1 MAVNYGELV
10 EEVRVYLYNRKD
22 LTLRIPQFIAFGENT
37 IFRRL
42 RCRAN
47 EKRFTTDL
55 TLDKTGFELP
65 ADFIEMKYLLVD
77 GKPMERRSDID
88 YLSRINVDNA
98 PGLPSWFARVLND
111 IKVWREADDGYDVE
125 MIYWYN
131 QAGDMTLDA
140 DSTPVLLFAPDSY
153 LYAALIEAMPFL
165 AKDDRIGT
173 WQNMFEQGLAQVDNQ
188 TQESEYA
195 GSNVSVSSPYTDP
208 IRGIQS
214 GRRL

>member
-1 MAVNYGELV
+1 MAVNYGELI
-10 EEVRVYLYNRKD
+10 EEVRSYLYNRKD

-42 RCRAN
+42 RCRVN
-47 EKRFTTDL
+47 EKSFTTDL
-55 TLDKTGFELP
+55 ELDKTGFPLP
-65 ADFIEMKYLLVD
+65 DDFLEMKYLLVN
-77 GKPMERRSDID
+77 GKPLERRSDID
-88 YLSRINVDNA
+88 YLARLSADNA
-98 PGLPSWFARVLND
+98 PGEPTWFARVLGD
-111 IKVWREADDGYDVE
+111 IKLWREADDAYDVE
-125 MIYWYN
+125 MIYWQD
-131 QAGDMTLDA
+131 QAGDMTEDA
-140 DSTPVLLFAPDSY
+140 DSTPVLLFAPDLY

-165 AKDDRIGT
+165 AKDERIGT

-188 TQESEYA
+188 TKESEYA

>member
-1 MAVNYGELV
+1 MADNYGELV
-10 EEVRVYLYNRKD
+10 EEVRTYLYNRKD
-22 LTLRIPQFIAFGENT
+22 LTLQIPQFIRFGENS

-47 EKRFTTDL
+47 EKSFTTDL
-55 TLDKTGFELP
+55 TTDKTGFALP
-65 ADFIEMKYLLVD
+65 DDFIEMKYLLVN
-77 GKPMERRSDID
+77 GKPLERRSDIE
-88 YLSRINVDNA
+88 YLARLSADNA
-98 PGLPSWFARVLND
+98 PGEPSWFARVLSD

-131 QAGDMTLDA
+131 QAGDMVEDD
-140 DSTPVLLFAPDSY
+140 DSTPVLLFAPDLY

-165 AKDDRIGT
+165 AKDERIGT
-173 WQNMFEQGLAQVDNQ
+173 WQNMFEQGLAQIDNQ
-188 TQESEYA
+188 TQEAEYA

>member
-1 MAVNYGELV
+1 MAVNYGELK
-10 EEVRVYLYNRKD
+10 EEVRSYLYNRKD
-22 LTLRIPQFIAFGENT
+22 LTLRIPQFITFGENT

-47 EKRFTTDL
+47 EARFVTDL
-55 TLDKTGFELP
+55 GLDKTGFPLP
-65 ADFIEMKYLLVD
+65 DDFIEMKFLLVD

-88 YLSRINVDNA
+88 YLARLNVDNA
-98 PGLPSWFARVLND
+98 PGLPSWFARVLD
-111 IKVWREADDGYDVE
+111 EIKVWREADSDYAVE
-125 MIYWYN
+125 MIYWQD
-131 QAGDMTLDA
+131 QAGDMTQDA
-140 DSTPVLLFAPDSY
+140 DSTPVLLFAPDLY

-165 AKDDRIGT
+165 VKDERIGT

-188 TQESEYA
+188 TQEAEYA

>member
-1 MAVNYGELV
+1 MAANYGELT
-10 EEVRVYLYNRKD
+10 EEVRSYLYNRKD
-22 LTLRIPQFIAFGENT
+22 LTARIPQFIAFGENT

-47 EKRFTTDL
+47 EKSLTGDL
-55 TLDKTGFELP
+55 ALDKTGFALP
-65 ADFIEMKYLLVD
+65 DDFLEMKYLLVD
-77 GKPMERRSDID
+77 SKPLERRSDID
-88 YLSRINVDNA
+88 YLSRLNVDNA
-98 PGLPSWFARVLND
+98 PGLPSWFARVLGD
-111 IKVWREADDGYDVE
+111 IKLWRQADSDYTFE

-131 QAGDMTLDA
+131 QAGDMSA
-140 DSTPVLLFAPDSY
+140 NGDSTPVLLFAPDLY

-173 WQNMFEQGLAQVDNQ
+173 WQNMFEQGLAQVDSQ

-195 GSNVSVSSPYTDP
+195 GSNVTISSPYTDP